1 MTTACHRARSL
12 VSAGLD
18 GPLND
23 LEQHFVSA
31 HLGRCDACHAFE
43 QDARAFT
50 TLLRDAP
57 LEPVPW
63 PVTITARGRRSR
75 VQFRTIAQIA
85 SVASVV
91 VAAGTIAFASDPLG
105 SRSETFAVPTTREIG
120 AAASEEAIR
129 LLRRSALVSGE
140 LQIVPSSE
148 TSPRIAARDGS
159 SETRLKPPLPTDVG

>member
-1 MTTACHRARSL
+1 M
-12 VSAGLD
+12 
-18 GPLND
+18 
-23 LEQHFVSA
+23 
-31 HLGRCDACHAFE
+31 
-43 QDARAFT
+43 
-50 TLLRDAP
+50 
-57 LEPVPW
+57 
-63 PVTITARGRRSR
+63 
-75 VQFRTIAQIA
+75 QFRTIAQIA

-91 VAAGTIAFASDPLG
+91 VAAGTIAFASDPQG

-159 SETRLKPPLPTDVG
+159 SGTRLKPPLPTDVG